1 VPNTKAKSINDPKFG
16 VWWEETA
23 HLKKAAEYNKIW
35 KEFLEKKV
43 HTYEE
48 ILVQG
53 REMMKKEGILVNY

>member
-23 HLKKAAEYNKIW
+23 HLKKAAEYNKVW
-35 KEFLEKKV
+35 GKFLKDKP
-43 HTYEE
+43 TYEA
-48 ILVQG
+48 ILIKG